1 MGVLA
6 RYRYFARKLDDH
18 ETALIGDIR
27 PKKVEDFAPQT
38 TPTTGVAA
46 PHSVT
51 SPVPAPV
58 KLDEAAIRSMASGS
72 SASVWNSAGTFEE
85 RDFSAWFK
93 DRLKH
98 LIADQPITADT
109 GA

>member
-1 MGVLA
+1 
-6 RYRYFARKLDDH
+6 
-18 ETALIGDIR
+18 LIGDIR
-27 PKKVEDFAPQT
+27 PKKVDDVVSQPTSTSAVPAVAPA
-38 TPTTGVAA
+38 VV
-46 PHSVT
+46 S
-51 SPVPAPV
+51 SVPAPV
-58 KLDEAAIRSMASGS
+58 KLDEAAIRSMGSGS

-109 GA
+109 GEWYPVQLL